1 MYINERDQINYHG
14 FLRALREMNGVSQEK
29 VAKGVCTTSGMNRF
43 ENGNRVAEKLMRDR
57 LTSRLGISGEKY
69 EDYLQPKEYVR
80 WQQRLRIVKAI
91 ERGDLSAAKEEIAS
105 YEVLPN
111 LNCVNKQFVDTMRY
125 IILSLESAPA
135 EERLECI
142 KAAVKHTVPN
152 VNKALAGEHLL
163 SDQELNLIAEQ
174 IPLLPA
180 KKVAVDDTTWRIAEY
195 EKLITYMENSRWE
208 RLQVAKVY
216 PKVAYHICCLLLAK
230 TPDESECRCGLELCG
245 NAIEQL
251 RDTSRLY
258 YFIELAETRRA
269 LANRLFALGVEPSEK
284 LQLEEMLAENDAW
297 EKVFKEL
304 YAEYKVAP
312 YMSNF
317 CYLYYETECHDMV
330 KVIETRRNMLGLSRV
345 KLGAGICTDKTI
357 IRFERQGK
365 NPTIEMARL
374 LFERL
379 GLCAEYRRTRFV
391 SNDAESIRLA
401 IAMAKSINDRN
412 IAEWEKNLY
421 LLKNILDLRI
431 KYNRQQISR
440 YEALLDYRKGK
451 ITEAELCLRIGDAI
465 SCTMPKA
472 TLHKKTGKYFTRN
485 EITCIC
491 DCVFEARGEISE
503 VCTNIIFELCMGYT
517 NSQEVGSGEII
528 TYEYIG
534 DGFVHYL
541 GNKGEYETSLKI
553 SNSLLKECLTHRR
566 ATIVA
571 NILYNLDWIY
581 KEDKNS
587 NTSSERN
594 QIKEILNKCLAIS
607 IFLKRDGK
615 IAFFQRKLKE

>member
-216 PKVAYHICCLLLAK
+216 PKVAYYICCLLLGK
-230 TPDESECRCGLELCG
+230 TPDESDCRRGLELCG

-251 RDTSRLY
+251 CDTSRLY
-258 YFIELAETRRA
+258 YFIELTETRRA
-269 LANRLFALGVEPSEK
+269 LANQLFALGVEPSEK

-312 YMSNF
+312 YMTNF

-379 GLCAEYRRTRFV
+379 GLCAEYRRARVVTNDV
-391 SNDAESIRLA
+391 EVLMLSNEVTKNMNGRQYEKWEDSLSLLRDKLCLSIP
-401 IAMAKSINDRN
+401 
-412 IAEWEKNLY
+412 
-421 LLKNILDLRI
+421 
-431 KYNRQQISR
+431 YNRQEIERCQIWFD
-440 YEALLDYRKGK
+440 LLTRKIGK
-451 ITEAELCLRIGDAI
+451 EEFYNNTIKNIENTLRIDAL
-465 SCTMPKA
+465 C
-472 TLHKKTGKYFTRN
+472 KTGNKHLSRN
-485 EITCIC
+485 EITCVYDLAFVYNGKLSNWCLEYLIKEYGADLENEVEPSEIC
-491 DCVFEARGEISE
+491 M
-503 VCTNIIFELCMGYT
+503 FEL
-517 NSQEVGSGEII
+517 I
-528 TYEYIG
+528 TDEMCS
-534 DGFVHYL
+534 YL
-541 GNKGEYETSLKI
+541 GNIERYELSIKI
-553 SNSLLKECLTHRR
+553 SRRMLKECLKYRR
-566 ATIVA
+566 FEVIADY
-571 NILYNLDWIY
+571 LYNIY
-581 KEDKNS
+581 WNRTRTQKIMN
-587 NTSSERN
+587 NN
-594 QIKEILNKCLAIS
+594 NAIGALYNCLYIS
-607 IFLKRDGK
+607 QMMKDDIR
-615 IAFFQRKLKE
+615 IAFFQQRIDGD